1 MRIDRRFSAAS
12 LSIALVA
19 LAGCST
25 GGQRLTR
32 SGFLEDY
39 DSLARE
45 KDHRNVALYVLPSF
59 SAARYDRVI
68 LEPIAWRAPERSDPV
83 KAELEKAFR
92 DRLIKSLSGR
102 FTVVADGGEA
112 GDRDGVDLSHTL
124 RIRAA
129 ITNSRRASWYAN
141 VAAQA
146 VSGYGALMRPS
157 AGGASEEIEVLDAAS
172 GQRVLAIATYYN
184 GQFWDV
190 AGSYLQFGH
199 ARAAFTHGAQ
209 VLRRA
214 LDDEGAAG

>member
-1 MRIDRRFSAAS
+1 MRIDRRLGAAS
-12 LSIALVA
+12 LSIVLVV

-32 SGFLEDY
+32 SGFLDNY

-45 KDHRNVALYVLPSF
+45 KDHHNVALYVRPGF

-68 LEPIAWRAPERSDPV
+68 LEPIAWRAPERPDRV
-83 KAELEKAFR
+83 KSELEKAFH
-92 DRLIKSLSGR
+92 DRLIKSLSSH
-102 FTVVADGGEA
+102 FTVVADTGEA
-112 GDRDGVDLSHTL
+112 GARDGQDLARTL

-141 VAAQA
+141 IAAQA
-146 VSGYGALMRPS
+146 VSGYGAVMRPS

-172 GQRVLAIATYYN
+172 GQRVLALATYYN

-199 ARAAFTHGAQ
+199 ARAAFSHGAE

-214 LDDEGAAG
+214 LDDAGSAG

>member
-1 MRIDRRFSAAS
+1 MRIDRRLGAAS
-12 LSIALVA
+12 LSIALAA

-32 SGFLEDY
+32 SGFLADY

-45 KDHRNVALYVLPSF
+45 KNHRNVALYVAPGF

-68 LEPIAWRAPERSDPV
+68 LEPIAWRAPERPEAV
-83 KAELEKAFR
+83 EAELKQAFQ
-92 DRLIKSLSGR
+92 DRLVKHLSGR
-102 FTVVADGGEA
+102 FTVVTDAGEA
-112 GDRDGVDLSHTL
+112 GGKDGVDLSHTL

-129 ITNSRRASWYAN
+129 ITNSRRATWYAN

-146 VSGYGALMRPS
+146 VSGYGAVMRPS

-199 ARAAFTHGAQ
+199 ARAAFSHGAR
-209 VLRRA
+209 VLRGA
-214 LDDEGAAG
+214 LDDAGAAG

>member
-1 MRIDRRFSAAS
+1 MHIDRRLGAAS

-39 DSLARE
+39 DSLARQG
-45 KDHRNVALYVLPSF
+45 DHRNVALYVRPGF
-59 SAARYDRVI
+59 NAARYDRVI
-68 LEPIAWRAPERSDPV
+68 LEPIAWRAPERPETV
-83 KAELEKAFR
+83 KSELEKAFK

-102 FTVVADGGEA
+102 FTVVADAGEA
-112 GDRDGVDLSHTL
+112 GPGDGADLACTL

-129 ITNSRRASWYAN
+129 ITNTRRALWYLN

-146 VSGYGALMRPS
+146 VSGYGAVMRPS

-190 AGSYLQFGH
+190 AGSYLEFGH
-199 ARAAFTHGAQ
+199 ARAAFSHGAQ
-209 VLRRA
+209 VLLRA
-214 LDDEGAAG
+214 LDDAGAAR

>member
-1 MRIDRRFSAAS
+1 MRIDRRLGTAS

-32 SGFLEDY
+32 SGFLDDY
-39 DSLARE
+39 NSLARD
-45 KDHRNVALYVLPSF
+45 KDHRNVAVYVHPGF

-68 LEPIAWRAPERSDPV
+68 LEPIAWRAPERPEAV
-83 KAELEKAFR
+83 KSELEKAFR

-102 FTVVADGGEA
+102 FTVVADTGEA
-112 GDRDGVDLSHTL
+112 GSRDGVEPPRTL

-129 ITNSRRASWYAN
+129 ITNSRRATWYAN

-146 VSGYGALMRPS
+146 VSGYGAVMRPS

-199 ARAAFTHGAQ
+199 ARAAFTYGAQ

-214 LDDEGAAG
+214 LDNAGAAG

>member
-1 MRIDRRFSAAS
+1 MRIDRRLAAAS
-12 LSIALVA
+12 LSIALAA

-32 SGFLEDY
+32 SGFLDDY
-39 DSLARE
+39 DSLARD
-45 KDHRNVALYVLPSF
+45 KDHRNVALYVRPGF
-59 SAARYDRVI
+59 NAARYDRVI
-68 LEPIAWRAPERSDPV
+68 LEPIAWRAPERPDAV
-83 KAELEKAFR
+83 KSELETAFR
-92 DRLIKSLSGR
+92 ERLVKTLSSRFIVADAGESGR
-102 FTVVADGGEA
+102 GES
-112 GDRDGVDLSHTL
+112 VDLPHTL

-129 ITNSRRASWYAN
+129 ITNSRRATWYAN

-146 VSGYGALMRPS
+146 VSGYGAVMRPS

-199 ARAAFTHGAQ
+199 ARAAFSHGAQ

-214 LDDEGAAG
+214 LDNAGAAG